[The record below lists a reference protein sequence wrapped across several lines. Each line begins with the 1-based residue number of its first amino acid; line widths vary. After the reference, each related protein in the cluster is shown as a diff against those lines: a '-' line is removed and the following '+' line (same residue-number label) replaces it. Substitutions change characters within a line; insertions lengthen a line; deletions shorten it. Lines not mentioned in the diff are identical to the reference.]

1 MSKIFDINDIVV
13 LKVDKSDLVSY
24 LLKLDIDDLGQPL
37 YPLIL
42 KEGRGV

>member
-24 LLKLDIDDLGQPL
+24 LLKLDIDDLRQPL